1 MDDPGNEPLE
11 AIRTQLQV
19 VPTPLEAVGSGTSE
33 ATLRSSPVDN
43 PGNEHLEA
51 IRAQL
56 QAVQT
61 QLEALGQRPR
71 GVLDVAGLEALE
83 REASG
88 LSGQL
93 SDLLVAA
100 QVHVALCSVELRAE
114 EEALVKAYPKKLR
127 SAGWREVELR
137 CTHGHPVKVRAR
149 YFSRRPARG
158 RKRAKGCYPGLVLL
172 GIYDHSTPGLAAEVS
187 LMVTAMGSLAE
198 AQQALASQGRKLD
211 IKTVRTLSR
220 RVAQRARQ
228 AYEAGHWPVGETLAG
243 RRVVLSL
250 EGGRLRIR
258 KNKRGR
264 KTAKR
269 RHRYTTD
276 WREPKLMV
284 IYVVDEQGRADRR
297 ECPWLDGTLHGPEA
311 LLAFIRYYLTRLGVG
326 QADTLVV
333 IADGARWIWKR
344 VAELVAHFGL
354 RQEQLYEVVD
364 FYPVVEHLGTVA
376 NARSDWTEGSRREW
390 LKTQRRRLLKGH
402 LGQVLDALATVCRRQ
417 RSNVLQREYRY
428 FHHNRYRLDYAKLKA
443 NHLPI
448 GSGAVESAIRRVVNL
463 RLKGAGMFW
472 HEETAQ
478 EMLMLRS
485 YYKAGRWELLKK
497 LAFFPTLPLAA

>member
-1 MDDPGNEPLE
+1 VDDPGH
-11 AIRTQLQV
+11 
-19 VPTPLEAVGSGTSE
+19 
-33 ATLRSSPVDN
+33 
-43 PGNEHLEA
+43 EHLEA
-51 IRAQL
+51 IRTPI
-56 QAVQT
+56 QAVQA
-61 QLEALGQRPR
+61 QLEALGQRTR

-88 LSGQL
+88 LSSQL

-100 QVHVALCSVELRAE
+100 QGQVALCSAEWRAE

-127 SAGWREVELR
+127 SAGWREVEWR
-137 CTHGHPVKVRAR
+137 CTHGHRVKVKAR
-149 YFSRRPARG
+149 YCSRRPARG
-158 RKRAKGCYPGLVLL
+158 RKRAKGCYPGWVLL
-172 GIYDHSTPGLAAEVS
+172 GIYDHSTPALAVEVS
-187 LMVTAMGSLAE
+187 LMVTALGSLAE
-198 AQQALASQGRKLD
+198 AQQALASQGKELD

-250 EGGRLRIR
+250 DGGRRRVR

-269 RHRYTTD
+269 RHRYSTD
-276 WREPKLMV
+276 WREPKLRV
-284 IYVVDEQGRADRR
+284 IYGVDQEGRADRR
-297 ECPWLDGTLHGPEA
+297 ECPWWDGTLRGPEA
-311 LLAFIRYYLTRLGVG
+311 LLALIRYDLSRLGVG

-344 VAELVAHFGL
+344 VAELVAPFGL
-354 RQEQLYEVVD
+354 RAEQVYEVVD
-364 FYPVVEHLGTVA
+364 CYPVVEHLGTVA
-376 NARSDWTEGSRREW
+376 QARSDWTESSRRAW
-390 LKTQRRRLLKGH
+390 VKTQRRRLLKGH
-402 LGQVLDALATVCRRQ
+402 LDPVLDALAAVCRRR
-417 RSNVLQREYRY
+417 RSPVLQREYRY
-428 FHHNRYRLDYAKLKA
+428 FQHNRCRLDYAILKA

-463 RLKGAGMFW
+463 RLKGASMFW

>member
-1 MDDPGNEPLE
+1 MDNPGNEHFE
-11 AIRTQLQV
+11 AIRAELQA
-19 VPTPLEAVGSGTSE
+19 VPTPLEAIGSGTS
-33 ATLRSSPVDN
+33 AAPLRSAAVDN
-43 PGNEHLEA
+43 PGHEPLEV

-61 QLEALGQRPR
+61 QLEALGQRTG

-83 REASG
+83 REASE

-93 SDLLVAA
+93 SDLLVAV
-100 QVHVALCSVELRAE
+100 QVQVALCSVELRAE
-114 EEALVKAYPKKLR
+114 EEARVKAYPKKLR

-137 CTHGHPVKVRAR
+137 WTHGQPVTVKAR
-149 YFSRRPARG
+149 YCSRRPGRQ
-158 RKRAKGCYPGLVLL
+158 RKREKGCYPGWVLL
-172 GIYDHSTPGLAAEVS
+172 GIYDHTTPGLAAEVS
-187 LMVTAMGSLAE
+187 LRVTAMGSLAE

-228 AYEAGHWPVGETLAG
+228 ASEAGHWPVGETLAG

-250 EGGRLRIR
+250 DGGRLRLR

-269 RHRYTTD
+269 RHRYSTD

-284 IYVVDEQGRADRR
+284 IYGVDQEGRADRR
-297 ECPWLDGTLHGPEA
+297 ECPWWDGTLRGPAA
-311 LLAFIRYYLTRLGVG
+311 LLALIRYDLSRLGVG

-333 IADGARWIWKR
+333 IADGARWSWKR
-344 VAELVAHFGL
+344 VAEWVAHVGL
-354 RQEQLYEVVD
+354 RAEQVDEVVD
-364 FYPVVEHLGTVA
+364 FYHVVEPLGTVA
-376 NARSDWTEGSRREW
+376 QARSDWTEASRRDW
-390 LKTQRRRLLKGH
+390 VKTQRRRLLKGH
-402 LGQVLDALATVCRRQ
+402 LGQVLDALTAVCRRK
-417 RSNVLQREYRY
+417 RRKVLQREYRY
-428 FHHNRYRLDYAKLKA
+428 FHHNRHRLNYAKLKA

>member
-1 MDDPGNEPLE
+1 MDDPGREYLE
-11 AIRTQLQV
+11 AIRTQIQAVQV
-19 VPTPLEAVGSGTSE
+19 QLEAVGQRTS
-33 ATLRSSPVDN
+33 
-43 PGNEHLEA
+43 
-51 IRAQL
+51 
-56 QAVQT
+56 
-61 QLEALGQRPR
+61 
-71 GVLDVAGLEALE
+71 GVLDVNGLEAIE
-83 REASG
+83 REAKG
-88 LSGQL
+88 LSSQL
-93 SDLLVAA
+93 SDLLVAV
-100 QVHVALCSVELRAE
+100 QVQVALCSTELRTE

-137 CTHGHPVKVRAR
+137 CTHGHAVKVKAR

-158 RKRAKGCYPGLVLL
+158 RKRQKGCYPGLVVL
-172 GIYDHSTPGLAAEVS
+172 GIYDHSTPGLAADVS

-220 RVAQRARQ
+220 RMAQRARQ
-228 AYEAGHWPVGETLAG
+228 TYEAGHWPVGETLAG

-250 EGGRLRIR
+250 DGGRLRIR
-258 KNKRGR
+258 KPKRGR

-284 IYVVDEQGRADRR
+284 IYVVDKEGRADRR
-297 ECPWLDGTLHGPEA
+297 ECPWLDGTLQGPAA
-311 LLAFIRYYLTRLGVG
+311 LFAFIRYYLSRLGVG

-354 RQEQLYEVVD
+354 RAEQVYEVVD
-364 FYPVVEHLGTVA
+364 FYHVVEHLGTVA
-376 NARSDWTEGSRREW
+376 KARSDWTEASRRDW
-390 LKTQRRRLLKGH
+390 VKTQRQRLLKGH
-402 LGQVLDALATVCRRQ
+402 LGQVLDALTAVCRRK
-417 RSNVLQREYRY
+417 RSKVLQREYRY
-428 FHHNRYRLDYAKLKA
+428 FHHNRHRLNYAKLKA

>member
-1 MDDPGNEPLE
+1 M
-11 AIRTQLQV
+11 
-19 VPTPLEAVGSGTSE
+19 
-33 ATLRSSPVDN
+33 DN
-43 PGNEHLEA
+43 PGHEHLEV

-61 QLEALGQRPR
+61 QLEALGQRTG

-83 REASG
+83 REASE

-100 QVHVALCSVELRAE
+100 QGQGAWCSVELRTE

-137 CTHGHPVKVRAR
+137 CTHGHPVKVKAR

-172 GIYDHSTPGLAAEVS
+172 GIYDHCTPDLAAEVS

-250 EGGRLRIR
+250 DGGRLRIR

-276 WREPKLMV
+276 WREPKRMV
-284 IYVVDEQGRADRR
+284 I
-297 ECPWLDGTLHGPEA
+297 
-311 LLAFIRYYLTRLGVG
+311 
-326 QADTLVV
+326 
-333 IADGARWIWKR
+333 
-344 VAELVAHFGL
+344 
-354 RQEQLYEVVD
+354 
-364 FYPVVEHLGTVA
+364 
-376 NARSDWTEGSRREW
+376 
-390 LKTQRRRLLKGH
+390 
-402 LGQVLDALATVCRRQ
+402 
-417 RSNVLQREYRY
+417 
-428 FHHNRYRLDYAKLKA
+428 
-443 NHLPI
+443 
-448 GSGAVESAIRRVVNL
+448 
-463 RLKGAGMFW
+463 
-472 HEETAQ
+472 
-478 EMLMLRS
+478 
-485 YYKAGRWELLKK
+485 
-497 LAFFPTLPLAA
+497 